1 MLKVF
6 FSEVNWRNMKDLG
19 EVQQAYY
26 FLLNKYKMKVKKYVP
41 IQKVNEERKIIGVTE
56 REMQE
61 ERKKKVK
68 HQEKEGQQHRKQGIR
83 ISQQ

>member
-1 MLKVF
+1 MKGTERDQVEKHQRSRRNYAREICGMLKVF

-41 IQKVNEERKIIGVTE
+41 I
-56 REMQE
+56 
-61 ERKKKVK
+61 
-68 HQEKEGQQHRKQGIR
+68 
-83 ISQQ
+83 